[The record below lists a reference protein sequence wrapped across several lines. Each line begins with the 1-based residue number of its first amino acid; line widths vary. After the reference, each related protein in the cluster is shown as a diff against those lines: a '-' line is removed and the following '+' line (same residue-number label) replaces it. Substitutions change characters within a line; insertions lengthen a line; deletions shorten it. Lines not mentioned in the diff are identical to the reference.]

1 MTRDE
6 VEEFL
11 RDKEQEA
18 YEFAV
23 QELKLIFRQNANLNL
38 IRKFNDEFKK
48 EEDGSRRDWRKIKEE
63 QIKEMFET
71 SKKKHMLLFEQFKLI
86 MFPQNITSL
95 SDKTPGQED
104 TFE

>member
-1 MTRDE
+1 MRDSYAEQIEQFNENLEGVLLDGFGMTRDE
-6 VEEFL
+6 VGEFL

-63 QIKEMFET
+63 
-71 SKKKHMLLFEQFKLI
+71 
-86 MFPQNITSL
+86 
-95 SDKTPGQED
+95 
-104 TFE
+104 